1 MSEIELKFGVPAAA
15 IAAVDAALKRRGAVL
30 LQLENRYFDSA
41 DRRLAAA
48 HLALRLRKARG
59 RWEQTLKAPGAHV
72 AERAEET
79 VARPG
84 PWPGGAPLPDPALHR
99 GTAAGARLESVLAEG
114 RAIPAALQLVH
125 ASTVRR
131 RALRIDDTRATVE
144 IALDIGEIRAGDR
157 SEPLCE
163 LEIELER
170 GEAAALIP
178 YARASVDVH
187 GMWLSSIAKATRGER
202 LARLAHGLAP
212 TPLALKARPVD
223 LSEARSGR
231 DIFRAIVAACVEQ
244 VLANASVLAAAE
256 IDDEAVHQLR
266 VGLRRLR
273 TAARE
278 LGAWSEGLAPTW
290 QAPATHVF
298 RELGR
303 YRDRTTIAA
312 QMQGRLVAAGSPA
325 PQTPAARA
333 ESVDPVALVRAASF
347 QHALL
352 DLLEF
357 LLAAPSA
364 PDKRA
369 LGASDPA
376 AASAKDAIAA
386 ALERLHAKLRHDAA
400 RFAALD
406 AARRHRARKR
416 LKRMR
421 YLVELVGPL
430 FGRHAPARYLK
441 RLEPAQDELGAYMDL
456 VVAAQLATERAEHE
470 DARAWFDV
478 GWLGAQL
485 DEAARRAARSLR
497 RSAAAKPF
505 WRDAS

>member
-1 MSEIELKFGVPAAA
+1 MSETELKFGLPAAA

-30 LQLENRYFDSA
+30 LRLENRHFDSA

-59 RWEQTLKAPGAHV
+59 HWEQTLKAPGAHV

-84 PWPGGAPLPDPALHR
+84 RRPHGAPVPDPALHR
-99 GTAAGARLESVLAEG
+99 GTAAGARLERALAEG
-114 RAIPAALQLVH
+114 RAAPAPLQLVH
-125 ASTVRR
+125 VSTVRR
-131 RALRIDDTRATVE
+131 RALRVDDARATVE
-144 IALDIGEIRAGDR
+144 IALDLGELRAGDR
-157 SEPLCE
+157 TEPLCE
-163 LEIELER
+163 LEIELQR
-170 GEAAALIP
+170 GDPAALIA
-178 YARASVDVH
+178 YARTSVDVH
-187 GMWLSSIAKATRGER
+187 GMWLSSIAKSTRGER
-202 LARLAHGLAP
+202 LAALAHGLAP
-212 TPLALKARPVD
+212 TPLAVKAKPVD
-223 LSEARSGR
+223 LSAARSGR
-231 DIFRAIVAACVEQ
+231 ETFRAIVAVCLEQ
-244 VLANASVLAAAE
+244 VLANASVLAGGE

-278 LGAWSEGLAPTW
+278 LGPWSEGLAPTW
-290 QAPATHVF
+290 EAPATQVF

-312 QMQGRLVAAGSPA
+312 QMHGRLVAAGSPA
-325 PQTPAARA
+325 PRTPALRG
-333 ESVDPVALVRAASF
+333 ESVDPVALVRGASF

-357 LLAAPSA
+357 LLAVPSA
-364 PDKRA
+364 PAERV

-376 AASAKDAIAA
+376 RASAKHEIAT
-386 ALERLHAKLRHDAA
+386 ALDRLHAKLRHDA
-400 RFAALD
+400 RHFAALD
-406 AARRHRARKR
+406 AVRRHRARKR

-456 VVAAQLATERAEHE
+456 VVAAQFATDRAEHE

-485 DEAARRAARSLR
+485 DKAAARAARALR

-505 WRDAS
+505 WRNA